1 VVTRAGD
8 PGASGREL
16 EHTADLGLEFEAPT
30 LAALFERAALA
41 MLGLMLDLSGVE
53 PRARVVVRVDA
64 EGLEELLRD
73 WLQAILT
80 GCLTDG
86 LAAAEVAVTAVD
98 ARHVEG
104 TLAGEPVDPA
114 RHRVYTEL
122 KGVTHHRLA
131 VREVPGGWWA
141 RVIFDV

>member
-1 VVTRAGD
+1 MVTRAGD

-73 WLQAILT
+73 WLQAL
-80 GCLTDG
+80 GSG
-86 LAAAEVAVTAVD
+86 
-98 ARHVEG
+98 
-104 TLAGEPVDPA
+104 
-114 RHRVYTEL
+114 
-122 KGVTHHRLA
+122 
-131 VREVPGGWWA
+131 
-141 RVIFDV
+141 